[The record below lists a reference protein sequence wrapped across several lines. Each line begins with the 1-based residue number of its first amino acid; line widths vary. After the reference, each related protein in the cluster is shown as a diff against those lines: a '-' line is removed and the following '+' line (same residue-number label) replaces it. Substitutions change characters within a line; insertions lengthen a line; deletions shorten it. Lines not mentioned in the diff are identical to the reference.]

1 MFNDVNIKKK
11 KTCRLCTVNVTDRSE
26 DVRNVLMSSVL
37 FDRQVIVQLI
47 GNR

>member
-1 MFNDVNIKKK
+1 MFNDVNINEKK
-11 KTCRLCTVNVTDRSE
+11 CRLCPVNVIDRSE

-37 FDRQVIVQLI
+37 FDRQVMVQLI